1 MKHEIMIEQLNKSCA
16 SFRLLDMLRCA
27 KFDPIVKL
35 SVVVRSFRPLVTFQ
49 YHAAVVCGV
58 WGICYLYIVYLSV
71 SL

>member
-1 MKHEIMIEQLNKSCA
+1 MIEQIVC